1 MLISLIEVFRGYPLY
16 FSLTSDSPVCFPVE
30 ASEYSKKLEY
40 GLGAW
45 FLRAVV
51 HVEAGYNVLIPNRPP
66 LLHMGL
72 LGSVAGS
79 TMLAGA
85 CPPSWCSLRQ
95 AFCAS
100 GFLPLRK
107 R

>member
-1 MLISLIEVFRGYPLY
+1 MLISLIEAFRGYPLY

-40 GLGAW
+40 GLGAC

-51 HVEAGYNVLIPNRPP
+51 HVESGYNVLIPNRPP

-72 LGSVAGS
+72 LGSLAES

-85 CPPSWCSLRQ
+85 CPPVM
-95 AFCAS
+95 AAAS
-100 GFLPLRK
+100 GRLSVLLVSYL
-107 R
+107 